1 MYKGAQS
8 QKGEVI
14 QPFDSAKA
22 KFFYVGAYTI
32 ANRAKQLA
40 TEKRS
45 PSKSLDKK
53 KWTFSPWSLYLRLF
67 TFNFL

>member
-1 MYKGAQS
+1 MHKGATS
-8 QKGEVI
+8 QKGSVI

-22 KFFYVGAYTI
+22 KFFYLGAYTI

-53 KWTFSPWSLYLRLF
+53 K
-67 TFNFL
+67 

>member
-1 MYKGAQS
+1 MYKGATS
-8 QKGEVI
+8 QKGEVT

-22 KFFYVGAYTI
+22 RFFYVGAYTI

-53 KWTFSPWSLYLRLF
+53 K
-67 TFNFL
+67 

>member
-1 MYKGAQS
+1 M
-8 QKGEVI
+8 
-14 QPFDSAKA
+14 
-22 KFFYVGAYTI
+22 GAYAI

-53 KWTFSPWSLYLRLF
+53 K
-67 TFNFL
+67 